1 MAGLLEISTVVGCKM
16 MCSYCPQHT
25 HINTYAATSRNFKL
39 SIEDFQKYI
48 DKVPT
53 EVDIVFAGMAEPF
66 LNKSASVMMI
76 YAISKG
82 HRISIY
88 TTCEGMD
95 AGDLTALRIFKQNK
109 PEMFN
114 HICLHL
120 PDADGL
126 MKIKITNEYLAMV
139 RAMMPLQNNLM
150 CIGKLHP
157 QVREVIGVDVTDGS
171 LSLFSRAGNI
181 PSMAIAKKIGKLHCS
196 VCTDKLDHNILLPNG
211 DVVLCCMDYDQDHVI
226 GNLGTMTYEQ
236 LFHSAEYNK
245 VIEGL
250 KDDSS
255 EILCRYC
262 EVSKPIL

>member
-25 HINTYAATSRNFKL
+25 HINTYAATSRNFRI
-39 SIEDFQKYI
+39 SIEDFQSYI
-48 DKVPT
+48 STVPT

-66 LNKSASVMMI
+66 LNKSASAMI
-76 YAISKG
+76 VAAVSKG
-82 HRISIY
+82 HRVSIY

-95 AGDLTALRIFKQNK
+95 DGDLTMLRVFIQKW
-109 PEMFN
+109 PERFN

-120 PDADGL
+120 PDADGK
-126 MKIKITNEYLAMV
+126 MKIKITDEYLRMV
-139 RAMMPLQNNLM
+139 KSMMSLQNNLM

-157 QVREVIGVDVTDGS
+157 QVREAIGVDVTDGS
-171 LSLFSRAGNI
+171 LGLYSRGGNI
-181 PSMAIAKKIGKLHCS
+181 PSMAITKKIGKLHCS

-236 LFHSAEYNK
+236 LFQSAEYNK

-250 KDDSS
+250 KDDNS

-262 EVSKPIL
+262 EVSKHI